1 MKYIDDKNNI
11 RFLSSKK
18 DYKNMNLFLE
28 DSDLIF
34 NIRSTLH
41 KTNKNIP
48 SITVFSNFLNDYS
61 WRIDEIIPEIDM
73 SNLTHSIAIVN
84 FFGCLIILLCLITII
99 SSIYGTKL
107 ILYLDLENKYPSLAK
122 FIRLRIKFQNYTIL
136 FNFALLSFVLINQM
150 IINLIVLFTN
160 I

>member
-18 DYKNMNLFLE
+18 DYKNMNLFLV

-48 SITVFSNFLNDYS
+48 SIIFRGVY
-61 WRIDEIIPEIDM
+61 II
-73 SNLTHSIAIVN
+73 IV
-84 FFGCLIILLCLITII
+84 G
-99 SSIYGTKL
+99 
-107 ILYLDLENKYPSLAK
+107 E
-122 FIRLRIKFQNYTIL
+122 
-136 FNFALLSFVLINQM
+136 
-150 IINLIVLFTN
+150 
-160 I
+160 

>member
-18 DYKNMNLFLE
+18 DYKNMNLFLV

-73 SNLTHSIAIVN
+73 SNLTHSVAIVN
-84 FFGCLIILLCLITII
+84 FFGCLIILLCLITIL
-99 SSIYGTKL
+99 SAFYGNK
-107 ILYLDLENKYPSLAK
+107 IIVYFDLENIFPSLAK
-122 FIRLRIKFQNYTIL
+122 FIRFRMKFQNYTIIY
-136 FNFALLSFVLINQM
+136 NFVLLTVVLIIQM
-150 IINLIVLFTN
+150 IINLIVLFN
-160 I
+160 SI